1 MVTGCDCVVTH
12 RRNCIPSEA
21 KRARREPRGTEASG
35 YGAGRTESCFL
46 SQISQCTPFRR
57 MQERKVFSLQSMES
71 KVRLTDWVTDVQST
85 NFGSFGEMD
94 KTRSIG
100 RSAVECDKG
109 LQMNLR
115 EEASRKAWW

>member
-1 MVTGCDCVVTH
+1 
-12 RRNCIPSEA
+12 
-21 KRARREPRGTEASG
+21 
-35 YGAGRTESCFL
+35 
-46 SQISQCTPFRR
+46 